1 LAKHARHVVGAAA
14 ATTLTGDD
22 LMTTGALAFLT
33 ETFVLYQRSM
43 KKLLRR
49 PVAVYF
55 SLIQPVIWMLLFGQI
70 FNRIAGANAQA
81 FGGKSYFQF
90 FVPSVLLQTLLFG
103 AAQSGIGIINDMQS
117 GFLGKLL
124 TTPVHRMA
132 ILLGRILGDLTRMI
146 LQGLL
151 ILLIAWLAGQL
162 QTDRVR
168 YEYGL
173 LGVLGALGIAL
184 MFGLGLA
191 SFNVFLALKTRNT
204 ESTFLIA
211 NFLTLPLLFTSSAQ
225 LPVRLLPDWLQ
236 HVARVNPVTYAIDAM
251 RVLLNGPYAVPDVEP
266 GRLILQ
272 AVLILSAIA
281 AVTLTLAV
289 RGFRQSLR

>member
-1 LAKHARHVVGAAA
+1 
-14 ATTLTGDD
+14 
-22 LMTTGALAFLT
+22 MTSGVRAFLS

-43 KKLLRR
+43 KVLLRR
-49 PVAVYF
+49 PIAIYF

-117 GFLGKLL
+117 GFLNKLL

-132 ILLGRILGDLTRMI
+132 ILLGRILGDLTRMS

-151 ILLIAWLAGQL
+151 IVLIAWLAGQL
-162 QTDRVR
+162 QRERVR
-168 YEYGL
+168 YENGL
-173 LGVLGALGIAL
+173 AGVLAALGIAL
-184 MFGLGLA
+184 LFGLGLA
-191 SFNVFLALKTRNT
+191 SFNVFLALKTRST

-225 LPVRLLPDWLQ
+225 LPVTLLPDWLQ
-236 HVARVNPVTYAIDAM
+236 HVARVNPVTYAIDSM
-251 RVLLNGPYAVPDVEP
+251 RVLLNGVHAVPDAEP
-266 GRLILQ
+266 GRLVVQ
-272 AVLILSAIA
+272 TVLILTLLA
-281 AVTLTLAV
+281 ALTLTLAV
-289 RGFRQSLR
+289 RSFRQSLR

>member
-1 LAKHARHVVGAAA
+1 
-14 ATTLTGDD
+14 
-22 LMTTGALAFLT
+22 MTTGIGAFLS
-33 ETFVLYQRSM
+33 ETYILYQRSM

-49 PVAVYF
+49 PIAIYF

-90 FVPSVLLQTLLFG
+90 FVPAVLLQTLLFG

-117 GFLGKLL
+117 GFLNKLL

-132 ILLGRILGDLTRMI
+132 ILLGRILGDLTRMS

-151 ILLIAWLAGQL
+151 IVLIAWLAGQL
-162 QTDRVR
+162 QSERVR

-173 LGVLGALGIAL
+173 AGVVGALAIAL
-184 MFGLGLA
+184 LFGLGLA
-191 SFNVFLALKTRNT
+191 SLNVFIALKTRNT

-225 LPVRLLPDWLQ
+225 LPVALLPDWLQ
-236 HVARVNPVTYAIDAM
+236 HVAKVNPVTYAIDAM
-251 RVLLNGPYAVPDVEP
+251 RVLLNGAQAVPDA
-266 GRLILQ
+266 Q
-272 AVLILSAIA
+272 AGPLVFQTVLLLALLA
-281 AVTLTLAV
+281 ALMMALAV
-289 RGFRQSLR
+289 RSFRQSLR